1 MSGGQYPKG
10 VRAISAMTPSGE
22 GRTRAGGLA
31 IEDRAQPR
39 ARSLLVAAT
48 GLVAITLAAVFLS
61 QGNLVMSLAPLLLA
75 GFGWMV
81 WTAPLRVTAAATL
94 AVALILDADMRG
106 IKDMWSY
113 PLEPL
118 RVLFFENLHK
128 VIPIQA
134 LKLSAL
140 DVLAGLL
147 ICLVLY
153 RRAMRHQGD
162 GFGVRSVSWLRLVL
176 ALSLVGMAG
185 GITWGMARHGMF
197 QQAYW
202 QLRQPLYLPVLA
214 FLFLASFKDTR
225 DVRLVGAAVVV
236 AAVAKSL
243 VCIYFYEFV
252 ARQYNM
258 RPAYVTSHGDSVLF
272 ILALMIA
279 LISWHERVA
288 ARMRWWLAA
297 SVPFLLLGLYINNRR
312 LAWVELAF
320 AFLAFYTLTPW
331 TFLKRTLARSLVFAS
346 PLLLAYLV
354 AGWNSTS
361 SVFRVAQMVRSV
373 VDSNVDRS
381 SLDRDVENYNL
392 VLTLKQNPLLGSGF
406 GHEYEEVY
414 KADDISN
421 IFPQYRFI
429 PHNSVLGLL
438 AFGGVL
444 FFTLM
449 WLPVMA
455 GMYLAIRTY
464 RAAPTPLTR
473 TAALSVVTA
482 LIAYA
487 IQAWGDMGIQGW
499 GTTFIAAAALAV
511 IGQLAPAVG
520 AWPARRPAPAP
531 AGGRAIAPAPFA
543 ARAATGARP

>member
-1 MSGGQYPKG
+1 M
-10 VRAISAMTPSGE
+10 
-22 GRTRAGGLA
+22 
-31 IEDRAQPR
+31 
-39 ARSLLVAAT
+39 
-48 GLVAITLAAVFLS
+48 TLAAVFLS
-61 QGNLVMSLAPLLLA
+61 QGNPVVSLAPLLLA
-75 GFGWMV
+75 GFAWMV
-81 WTAPLRVTAAATL
+81 WSAPLRVTAAATL
-94 AVALILDADMRG
+94 AVALVLDADMRG
-106 IKDMWSY
+106 IRDMWNY
-113 PLEPL
+113 PLDPL
-118 RVLFFENLHK
+118 RVLFYENLHK
-128 VIPIQA
+128 VIPIAA
-134 LKLSAL
+134 LKLSAV
-140 DVLAGLL
+140 DVLAALL
-147 ICLVLY
+147 TGLVLY
-153 RRAMRHQGD
+153 RRAVRHEGD
-162 GFGVRSVSWLRLVL
+162 GHGVRSASWLRLVL
-176 ALSLVGMAG
+176 GLSLVGMVG
-185 GITWGMARHGMF
+185 GLTWGMARHGIF

-202 QLRQPLYLPVLA
+202 QLRQPLYVPVLT
-214 FLFLASFKDTR
+214 FLFLACFKDIR
-225 DVRLVGAAVVV
+225 DVKLVGAAVVG
-236 AAVAKSL
+236 AAVFKSL

-258 RPAYVTSHGDSVLF
+258 RPPYVTSHGDSVLF
-272 ILALMIA
+272 ALALMIT
-279 LISWHERVA
+279 LIAWHERVA

-297 SVPFLLLGLYINNRR
+297 SVPFVLLGLYINNRR
-312 LAWVELAF
+312 LAWVEISF

-331 TFLKRTLARSLVFAS
+331 TFLKRTLARSLVFAA

-361 SVFRVAQMVRSV
+361 SVFRPAQMIRSV

-392 VLTLKQNPLLGSGF
+392 VLTLKKNPLLGSGF

-449 WLPVMA
+449 WLPIMA

-464 RAAPTPLTR
+464 RLAPTPLTR

-487 IQAWGDMGIQGW
+487 IQAWGDMGLQGW
-499 GTTFIAAAALAV
+499 GTSFIAAAALAV
-511 IGQLAPAVG
+511 VGQLAPAVG
-520 AWPARRPAPAP
+520 AWPSRRPA
-531 AGGRAIAPAPFA
+531 RADAAAPFGV
-543 ARAATGARP
+543 RAAAEARR